1 MRASRSPKHGKGA
14 RDDATCVNAFRTAG
28 NRPLAEAVCGVSA
41 ANCAARSRTKRL
53 LSPRGASYHCARAS
67 ESSDSTRRS
76 SKTRRCTGRTGQRSV
91 PFRRAGPLWRAKN
104 RRSGDHT
111 SIRIHRSAP
120 STHTAMLAVALLT
133 AAAINNVRPLLDP
146 LSLIGDAKAT
156 QRCGL
161 RTYQPLAPN
170 LEMATL
176 AMS

>member
-1 MRASRSPKHGKGA
+1 MTP
-14 RDDATCVNAFRTAG
+14 
-28 NRPLAEAVCGVSA
+28 
-41 ANCAARSRTKRL
+41 
-53 LSPRGASYHCARAS
+53 RAS

-76 SKTRRCTGRTGQRSV
+76 SKARRTSTGRTASEACLV
-91 PFRRAGPLWRAKN
+91 RAGPLWRAKI
-104 RRSGDHT
+104 GDPAT
-111 SIRIHRSAP
+111 TPRFASVHRSAP
-120 STHTAMLAVALLT
+120 STHTRAMLAVALVT
-133 AAAINNVRPLLDP
+133 ASAAINNVRPLLDP